1 MGCNRLASCL
11 DVFLDDEIPE
21 DDRRALE
28 SHVRDC
34 ADCGTL
40 LARERRLQ
48 RALKAQPVP
57 EPGADVLERALSNAV
72 ARGTRHRRSRWLTAT
87 IGGALAAGFALWIA
101 IGAFQQQLPASPPA
115 PPVAS
120 VTMTLHETRT
130 IQLVFAAPA
139 EMENARLSLSLPPG
153 VELVGHD
160 GRREIRWRTKL
171 QPGKNVL
178 PLALVVREGHGGEL
192 VAQLKHGARQK
203 TFRVR
208 VMVRRDQPDLASTH
222 GSTTA

>member
-11 DVFLDDEIPE
+11 DAFLDGDMPDGE
-21 DDRRALE
+21 RRALE
-28 SHVRDC
+28 THVRDC

-48 RALKAQPVP
+48 RALKAQPVS

-72 ARGTRHRRSRWLTAT
+72 ASGTRHRRTRWLTAAV
-87 IGGALAAGFALWIA
+87 GGALAAGFALWMA
-101 IGAFQQQLPASPPA
+101 IGAFQQQLPATSPA
-115 PPVAS
+115 APVAS
-120 VTMTLHETRT
+120 VTMTLHEPRT

-139 EMENARLSLSLPPG
+139 EIENARLSLSLPPG

-160 GRREIRWRTKL
+160 GRREIRWRTTL

-178 PLALVVREGHGGEL
+178 PLALVMREGDGGEL
-192 VAQLKHGARQK
+192 VARLSHGSRQK
-203 TFRVR
+203 VFRVR